1 MPAAEPT
8 QLPDV
13 AIGHH
18 PNHGIVASLPT
29 QSPAAQWMLERLDF
43 QRLPDHP
50 TLYTLTN
57 QHREAPERA
66 AWAAKLLTD
75 AGYRVD
81 TDVALASENTGRHE
95 RAQARTAVV
104 EPTPSHQPDP
114 GPDVAFAEH
123 PTLGIVA
130 AVNDHL
136 PFNPGIY
143 LDTDGWRYHRDLDVY
158 FPPAGTRAESLDVVA
173 HTVMGLRRGSF
184 QVALEPRLAEDVA
197 AHRAAVRQAF
207 TTHRFRIDEAALNS
221 PAHQPAPAAAAG
233 PLGGNRPPAAVDPR
247 IAFARAR

>member
-29 QSPAAQWMLERLDF
+29 HSPAAQWMLERLDF
-43 QRLPDHP
+43 QRLPGHP
-50 TLYTLTN
+50 TLYTLTD

-66 AWAAKLLTD
+66 AWAAKLLTG

-81 TDVALASENTGRHE
+81 TDMALAPVNTGRQE
-95 RAQARTAVV
+95 RTQARAAAP
-104 EPTPSHQPDP
+104 EPTPSHQPDT
-114 GPDVAFAEH
+114 GPDVAIAEH
-123 PTLGIVA
+123 PALGIVA
-130 AVNDHL
+130 AVDSDH
-136 PFNPGIY
+136 PFSPGIF
-143 LDTDGWRYHRDLDVY
+143 LETDGWRHHRDLDVY

-173 HTVMGLRRGSF
+173 HTVRGLRRGNF
-184 QVALEPRLAEDVA
+184 QVGLEPGLAAEVA
-197 AHRAAVRQAF
+197 AHRAEVRQAF
-207 TTHRFRIDEAALNS
+207 TTHKFRVDEAALKA
-221 PAHQPAPAAAAG
+221 PTPQPAPAAA
-233 PLGGNRPPAAVDPR
+233 LGARPPSAVDPR

>member
-18 PNHGIVASLPT
+18 PSHGIVASLPT
-29 QSPAAQWMLERLDF
+29 QSPAAEWMLQRLDF
-43 QRLPDHP
+43 QRLPGNP
-50 TLYTLTN
+50 KLFTLTD

-66 AWAAKLLTD
+66 AWAAKLLTG
-75 AGYRVD
+75 AGYHVD
-81 TDVALASENTGRHE
+81 TDMALAPVNTGTQE
-95 RAQARTAVV
+95 QTQARTAAA
-104 EPTPSHQPDP
+104 EPTPSHQPDA

-123 PTLGIVA
+123 PSLGIVA
-130 AVNDHL
+130 AVNDDL
-136 PFNPGIY
+136 PFNPGIF
-143 LDTDGWRYHRDLDVY
+143 LETDGWRRHRDLDVY

-173 HTVMGLRRGSF
+173 HTVKGLRRGNF

-197 AHRAAVRQAF
+197 AHRAEVRQAF
-207 TTHRFRIDEAALNS
+207 TTRKFRVDEAALKG
-221 PAHQPAPAAAAG
+221 PTPQPAPAAALGAG
-233 PLGGNRPPAAVDPR
+233 RPPVAVDPR

>member
-1 MPAAEPT
+1 MSAAEPT
-8 QLPDV
+8 QLPHV

-43 QRLPDHP
+43 ERLPGHP
-50 TLYTLTN
+50 TLYTLTD
-57 QHREAPERA
+57 QHLQAPERA

-81 TDVALASENTGRHE
+81 TDMALASENTGRQK
-95 RAQARTAVV
+95 RAQERTAAA
-104 EPTPSHQPDP
+104 EPTPSHQPDT

-136 PFNPGIY
+136 PFNPGIF
-143 LDTDGWRYHRDLDVY
+143 LDTDGWRHHRDLDVY
-158 FPPAGTRAESLDVVA
+158 FPPTGTRAESLDIVA
-173 HTVMGLRRGSF
+173 HTVTGLRRGNF

-197 AHRAAVRQAF
+197 AHRAEVRQAF
-207 TTHRFRIDEAALNS
+207 TTHKFRVDEAALKG
-221 PAHQPAPAAAAG
+221 PTHQPAPAAAVG
-233 PLGGNRPPAAVDPR
+233 TSRPPAAVDPR
-247 IAFARAR
+247 IAFARTR